1 MLDYASPLRT
11 RPFAIADAGA
21 VEPWLSA
28 PGLSLPAGCLRR
40 EWPHR
45 LLADARIVA
54 LVGEADGAR
63 IGFVR
68 LDCGPDRVGEVT
80 LVIAPEGRRRGH
92 GSALFLAALQ
102 EARRLGL
109 HALLASVDLQNA
121 PALAFFQEQGF
132 VRDHLVGDRLVLRR
146 LVHAGDCQPPLW
158 IDC

>member
-1 MLDYASPLRT
+1 MLDFVSPLRT
-11 RPFAIADAGA
+11 RPFAIADARA
-21 VEPWLSA
+21 VEPWLDA
-28 PGLSLPAGCLRR
+28 PGLSRPAGSLRH

-45 LLADARIVA
+45 LLADSRIVA
-54 LVGEADGAR
+54 LVGEADGRR

-92 GSALFLAALQ
+92 GSALFLAALK

-109 HALLASVDLQNA
+109 HALVACIDLQNA
-121 PALAFFQEQGF
+121 PALSFFQEQGF

-146 LVHAGDCQPPLW
+146 LVHAGEQQPPLW
-158 IDC
+158 IDG